1 VCVRAHVC
9 VFVCIVYVRA
19 CVCVCIRLCAYVC
32 ACVMYLCVYVC
43 VCPYVCAYV
52 CACRYVCVHA
62 HVKGLKT
69 PFLLVS
75 FLPPQDRASLQAVC
89 PLEGRLGKLSCPVPT
104 FRA

>member
-1 VCVRAHVC
+1 MHVRVCVRVYT
-9 VFVCIVYVRA
+9 IVYVRVCVRYVLVRVCL
-19 CVCVCIRLCAYVC
+19 CVCMC
-32 ACVMYLCVYVC
+32 
-43 VCPYVCAYV
+43 VCAYV
-52 CACRYVCVHA
+52 YACGYVCVHA